1 MPLQSLQQWRLKI
14 KRKGSEENKK
24 QQLVDDRQT
33 PLKKD
38 VRSSMHPICF
48 I

>member
-14 KRKGSEENKK
+14 KRKGAEENKK
-24 QQLVDDRQT
+24 QQLVDDHRT
-33 PLKKD
+33 ALEKD
-38 VRSSMHPICF
+38 VRSSMHPIWF